1 MAVLGILLTLEATRR
16 IVGLPIVIIA
26 SCFLIYA
33 YMGAYFPGFLN
44 HRGYEIKRI
53 VTQMW
58 FTTEGIMGI
67 PLGVSATFIFL
78 FILFGAFLTSTGIMD
93 FFMDISNAIA
103 GWASG
108 GPAKVAVLASA
119 LEGTVSGSSVANTVG
134 SGSFTIPMMKRLGY
148 RPEFAGAVEAAAST
162 GGQIMPPVMG
172 AAAFLMAEFIGVPY
186 VEIAK
191 AAVIPALLYFTGIWT
206 VVHFEAKKCGLRG
219 LSRAELPNLLHVLKK
234 DSYLILPLFAI
245 IYLLVEGFT
254 PMRAALGGLGLCILV
269 GLFRKATRLN
279 LTKLLDTLESG
290 ARAALGVALAC
301 AAAGIIV
308 GVVTLTGIGLKLGDG
323 LLALS
328 GGYLIPTLIFTM
340 ITSLILGM
348 GAPTTANYIITSTC
362 AAPAILVL
370 GVPVLAAHMFV
381 FYFGI
386 IADITPPVC
395 LAAFAGAAIA
405 KADPIKTGINATKL
419 AIAAFIVPYIF
430 VYSPELLLI
439 NATPWNIVQTTVT
452 AILGMICIGAAVE
465 AWYWTRMSW
474 WERLVMVPAGL
485 MLIIPGLVTDLI
497 GLGLMALI
505 TVIQYYR
512 TRTAKTVT
520 TLSDRTS

>member
-1 MAVLGILLTLEATRR
+1 
-16 IVGLPIVIIA
+16 
-26 SCFLIYA
+26 
-33 YMGAYFPGFLN
+33 
-44 HRGYEIKRI
+44 
-53 VTQMW
+53 
-58 FTTEGIMGI
+58 
-67 PLGVSATFIFL
+67 
-78 FILFGAFLTSTGIMD
+78 
-93 FFMDISNAIA
+93 
-103 GWASG
+103 
-108 GPAKVAVLASA
+108 
-119 LEGTVSGSSVANTVG
+119 
-134 SGSFTIPMMKRLGY
+134 
-148 RPEFAGAVEAAAST
+148 
-162 GGQIMPPVMG
+162 MPPVMG

-191 AAVIPALLYFTGIWT
+191 AAVIPAILYFTGVWV

-219 LSRAELPNLLHVLKK
+219 LSRAELPNLWHVLKK
-234 DSYLILPLFAI
+234 ESYLILPLFAI

-269 GLFRKATRLN
+269 GMFRKATRLN
-279 LTKLLDTLESG
+279 LTKLLDTLEAG
-290 ARAALGVALAC
+290 ARSALGVALAC

-308 GVVTLTGIGLKLGDG
+308 GVVTLTGVGLKLGDG

-328 GGYLIPTLIFTM
+328 GGFLIPTLIFTM

-362 AAPAILVL
+362 AAPAILAL
-370 GVPVLAAHMFV
+370 GVPVLSAHMFV

-405 KADPIKTGINATKL
+405 KANPMKTGIEATKL
-419 AIAAFIVPYIF
+419 AIAAFIIPYIF
-430 VYSPELLLI
+430 VLSPEILLI
-439 NATPWNIVQTTVT
+439 NATPWGIVQTTIT
-452 AILGMICIGAAVE
+452 AIMGMICVGAAVE
-465 AWYWTRMSW
+465 GWYWTRMSW
-474 WERLVMVPAGL
+474 WERIIILAGGL
-485 MLIIPGLVTDLI
+485 LLIIPGTMTDLI

-520 TLSDRTS
+520 TISSRTS